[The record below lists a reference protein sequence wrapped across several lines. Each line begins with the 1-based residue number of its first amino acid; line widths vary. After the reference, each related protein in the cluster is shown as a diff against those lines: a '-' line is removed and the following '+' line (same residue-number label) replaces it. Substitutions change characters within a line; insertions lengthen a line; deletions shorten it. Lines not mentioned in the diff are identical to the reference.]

1 MPGRLSG
8 PVTVR
13 LFCVMTA
20 TTVMAATVVATAVV
34 TATVVAAAHMV
45 GGGRRG
51 GHGGRGL
58 GHCGNRAEQGGG
70 GKQVLFHK

>member
-8 PVTVR
+8 PVVVR
-13 LFCVMTA
+13 LFF
-20 TTVMAATVVATAVV
+20 
-34 TATVVAAAHMV
+34 VVAAVVAAMMAAMMAAVVAASVV
-45 GGGRRG
+45 GGRG